1 MKKYLFTLSL
11 LAICQAALAGGIQ
24 AERAWAR
31 ETVAGMSMGGVFL
44 NLKNDGAREDT
55 LTGGQSP
62 ISNKVEVHTHIN
74 DNGVMRMR
82 ELAGSLALPKGQT
95 VTLKPGSYHI
105 MLMGLKAPLKA
116 GETFP
121 LTLKFKHA
129 PAKTIQ
135 VTVQANAASGQM
147 APMQQHQHRH

>member
-11 LAICQAALAGGIQ
+11 LAACQAVLAGGIQ

-44 NLKNDGAREDT
+44 NLKNDGTREDT

-62 ISNKVEVHTHIN
+62 VSNKVEVHTHIN

-82 ELAGSLALPKGQT
+82 ELAGGLALPKGQT
-95 VTLKPGSYHI
+95 VILKPGSYHI
-105 MLMGLKAPLKA
+105 MLMGLKKPLTA

-135 VTVQANAASGQM
+135 VTVQSNAAPEQM
-147 APMQQHQHRH
+147 APMQHQHHH

>member
-11 LAICQAALAGGIQ
+11 LAACQAALAGGIQ

-44 NLKNDGAREDT
+44 DIKNDGAREDI

-62 ISNKVEVHTHIN
+62 VSNKVEVHTHLN

-82 ELAGSLALPKGQT
+82 ELAGGLALPKGQT

-116 GETFP
+116 GDTFP

-135 VTVQANAASGQM
+135 VTVQSNAAPEQM
-147 APMQQHQHRH
+147 APMQHQHHH

>member
-11 LAICQAALAGGIQ
+11 LAACQAALACEIQ

-44 NLKNDGAREDT
+44 NLENDSAREDA
-55 LTGGQSP
+55 LIGGQSP
-62 ISNKVEVHTHIN
+62 ISDKVEVHTHIN

-82 ELAGSLALPKGQT
+82 ELAGGLALPKGQT

-116 GETFP
+116 GDTFP

-135 VTVQANAASGQM
+135 VTVQSNAAPEQM
-147 APMQQHQHRH
+147 APMQHHH

>member
-11 LAICQAALAGGIQ
+11 LAACQAVLAGGIQ

-44 NLKNDGAREDT
+44 DIKNDGVREDT

-62 ISNKVEVHTHIN
+62 VSNKVEVHTHIN

-82 ELAGSLALPKGQT
+82 QITDGVALSAGESVELTPGAMHLMLVNLA
-95 VTLKPGSYHI
+95 
-105 MLMGLKAPLKA
+105 APLA
-116 GETFP
+116 EGDMIQITLHFEGADDLSFDAPVVNMDDLPAEGEME
-121 LTLKFKHA
+121 HD
-129 PAKTIQ
+129 
-135 VTVQANAASGQM
+135 
-147 APMQQHQHRH
+147 H